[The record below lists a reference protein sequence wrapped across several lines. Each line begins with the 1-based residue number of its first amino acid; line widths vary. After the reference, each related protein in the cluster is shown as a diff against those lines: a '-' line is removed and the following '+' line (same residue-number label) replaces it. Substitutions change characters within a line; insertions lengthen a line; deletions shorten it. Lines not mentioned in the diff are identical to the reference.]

1 MIPETPSVSDDEDSD
16 DDVIKAAAGLQIGID
31 TVITH
36 RVVFKCI
43 GTTKE
48 LCYQERLAKASQL
61 MNKGEA
67 VLVKIK
73 PEPDNAVDSKA
84 IIFQCKLVFDS
95 LENSWMVCRDQH
107 HPYRRLVS

>member
-1 MIPETPSVSDDEDSD
+1 MKTVMMMT
-16 DDVIKAAAGLQIGID
+16 VIKVAAGLHIGTD

-61 MNKGEA
+61 IYNGEA
-67 VLVKIK
+67 E

-84 IIFQCKLVFDS
+84 IIFQCKLDGAWVTIGYVCKKP
-95 LENSWMVCRDQH
+95 WMNYMKH
-107 HPYRRLVS
+107 WLLRR